1 MGACAT
7 VAAKALESA
16 VSTLGSGSKHWGV
29 DVHSAC
35 GYRLHPLAF
44 RFPVCCSLIRVLLVD
59 ESLAV
64 RHGLDRLTRL
74 AGCACV

>member
-1 MGACAT
+1 MESGEGGVGRVLEAEQTVAAEAVERRVAGRVLGVEQT

-35 GYRLHPLAF
+35 GY
-44 RFPVCCSLIRVLLVD
+44 
-59 ESLAV
+59 
-64 RHGLDRLTRL
+64 
-74 AGCACV
+74 

>member
-44 RFPVCCSLIRVLLVD
+44 RFPFVCCLL